1 MIEEGCQVP
10 VFRNISALEV
20 AKGVKAFL
28 SLEVGLTRGRLPKLG
43 DSEQLQVQT
52 QKLEQAQRQLEQN
65 QQRLEKKDRR
75 ITQLEKQSET
85 TKSGD
90 TNPENII
97 WILGTARSGS
107 SWLARMMLDLESH
120 VVWNEPRVGELFG
133 EYMYW
138 HELRTAR
145 EAHILSSHHRNTWL
159 NSIRTFVLDGA
170 KARSRKMGEEA
181 YLVIKEPNGSIGAP
195 LLLEAL
201 PESRMIFLIR
211 DPRDV
216 CSSVLVGARRGN
228 WLYTEPEEGGWTRN
242 AEGAPL
248 SPADENP
255 DAFVEER
262 ANRYLRDIGNSKQA
276 YEAHAGR
283 KVMVKYEDL
292 RVDTLGTMKRI
303 YSALEMVADEDELA
317 RVVDEQ
323 AWENISEDNKGEDKP
338 LRKATPGGWKEDLTP
353 KQVQIVERI
362 TAPLLKELYES

>member
-1 MIEEGCQVP
+1 MP

-28 SLEVGLTRGRLPKLG
+28 NFEIGLTRGRVPKLG

-52 QKLEQAQRQLEQN
+52 QK
-65 QQRLEKKDRR
+65 
-75 ITQLEKQSET
+75 QSET
-85 TKSGD
+85 AKSGGI
-90 TNPENII
+90 NPENIV

-133 EYMYW
+133 EYMHW
-138 HELRTAR
+138 HGLRTAG
-145 EAHILSSHHRNTWL
+145 EAHILSSHHRETWL
-159 NSIRTFVLDGA
+159 HSIRTFVLDGA
-170 KARSRKMGEEA
+170 KARSRKMGKEA

-228 WLYTEPEEGGWTRN
+228 WLYTEPEEGGWTRS
-242 AEGAPL
+242 AEGEPL

-303 YSALEMVADEDELA
+303 YSALEMAADEDELA
-317 RVVDEQ
+317 RVVSEQ
-323 AWENISEDNKGEDKP
+323 AWENISEDSKGEDKP
-338 LRKATPGGWKEDLTP
+338 LRKATPGGWREDLTT